1 MEHLDGSG
9 RLREALKASLRTYGA
24 ADLSSDPVRFPH
36 RFEDRADVEV
46 AAFLAASFAFG
57 NVVQILSFLE
67 RMFGA
72 LGPSPHAALTAR
84 RPLSPSRI
92 TGLSHRFISGE
103 GVHRFLRCVRAALLE
118 HGSLEALYRRCTER
132 EDCDPRLR
140 MAAFLARF
148 RESWGRRIARERDF
162 LFPDPRKGSACKRHN
177 LFLRWVVRAGD
188 GVDLGIWTALSPRHL
203 IVPLD
208 THMARLGKW
217 LGLTARN
224 TADWRMAE
232 EITDAFRAV
241 CPEDPVR
248 FDFALT
254 RIGILKACTLPV
266 RGRCGLCPLCVA
278 CRMGAIPDRPA
289 PGQGGRTR
297 GKKLVLPT
305 LPPVG

>member
-1 MEHLDGSG
+1 MEHLEGGG
-9 RLREALKASLRTYGA
+9 RLREALSASLRVYGA
-24 ADLSSDPVRFPH
+24 ADLASDPVRFPH
-36 RFEDRADVEV
+36 RFEGREEVEV

-57 NVVQILSFLE
+57 NVAQILSFLE

-72 LGPSPHAALTAR
+72 LGPSPHAALTSR

-92 TGLSHRFISGE
+92 PGLSHRFISGE
-103 GVHRFLRCVRAALLE
+103 GVHRFLLCVRAALLE
-118 HGSLEALYRRCTER
+118 NGSLEDLYRRATDR
-132 EDCDPRLR
+132 EECDPQLR

-177 LFLRWVVRAGD
+177 LFLRWVVRRGD
-188 GVDLGIWTALSPRHL
+188 GVDFGIWTALSPRQL

-208 THMARLGKW
+208 THMARLGTW
-217 LGLTARN
+217 LGLTARK

-232 EITDAFRAV
+232 EITAAFRTV

-266 RGRCGLCPLCVA
+266 RGSCGLCPLGIA
-278 CRMGAIPDRPA
+278 CRKGAIPDRPS
-289 PGQGGRTR
+289 PGRGGRAR

>member
-1 MEHLDGSG
+1 MRRAS
-9 RLREALKASLRTYGA
+9 EALKASPRPEGA
-24 ADLSSDPVRFPH
+24 ADLASDPVRFPH

-46 AAFLAASFAFG
+46 AAFLAAAFAFG
-57 NVVQILSFLE
+57 NVVQILVCLE

-103 GVHRFLRCVRAALLE
+103 GVHRFLLCVRAALLE

-148 RESWGRRIARERDF
+148 RESWGRRIARERGF

-217 LGLTARN
+217 LGLRGRN

-232 EITDAFRAV
+232 EITDAFRAG

-248 FDFALT
+248 FHFALT

-278 CRMGAIPDRPA
+278 CRMGASPDRPPA
-289 PGQGGRTR
+289 RHGVR
-297 GKKLVLPT
+297 
-305 LPPVG
+305 